1 MTYYV
6 CQTKTGREAVAQAN
20 LERQGY
26 PVYLPVL
33 YCDARVD
40 DYGDTV
46 AMFPGYVLM
55 DLTVGVH
62 AFAPIRSTPGVSGGI
77 VHFGDTP
84 AICPDIVVEEIRR
97 VEAAAKPRIY
107 RAGDKVIAKIDI
119 RDYSGGPARTFRLP
133 ADIVSMSGRD
143 RANILVSL
151 LGSLRS
157 MTVYLNK

>member
-6 CQTKTGREAVAQAN
+6 CQTKTGRESVARDN
-20 LERQGY
+20 LEKQGY

-33 YCDARVD
+33 YRDARVD

-62 AFAPIRSTPGVSGGI
+62 DFAPIRSTPGVSGGV

-97 VEAAAKPRIY
+97 MEAAAKPRVY
-107 RAGDKVIAKIDI
+107 RAGDRVRVKLEGYEFLEGDFTAL
-119 RDYSGGPARTFRLP
+119 SGYK
-133 ADIVSMSGRD
+133 
-143 RANILVSL
+143 RALILVNL
-151 LGSLRS
+151 LGR
-157 MTVYLNK
+157 MTHMRIALDKLEPVTA